1 MPRDP
6 LDAPAALSAEEF
18 EQLLALARLEVDDE
32 QRQAL
37 AGDLQE
43 LLGFVAQLF
52 EAPVDDA
59 ADAAAEAPPAA
70 TGRADVV
77 TASLPRELALANAP
91 AAQGGYFKVP
101 RTVEES

>member
-1 MPRDP
+1 MPHEP
-6 LDAPAALSAEEF
+6 PDARTALSAEEF

-32 QRQAL
+32 QREAL

-52 EAPVDDA
+52 EAPVDDR
-59 ADAAAEAPPAA
+59 ADAAAEAPPDA
-70 TGRADVV
+70 TGRADAV
-77 TASLPRELALANAP
+77 TASLPRELALSNAP
-91 AAQGGYFKVP
+91 AALGGYFKVP